1 MKFVLMNDN
10 LDNWFNK
17 NLNIVRRGV
26 FFNKANLDVV
36 RNCIKLNSR
45 RNIEKVI

>member
-26 FFNKANLDVV
+26 SFNKA
-36 RNCIKLNSR
+36 I
-45 RNIEKVI
+45 